1 MRSHGACDPNPIGSM
16 ALVTVLYMGL
26 NRAVTRCTYIGRN
39 VRIIHRSS
47 KERGTLQFVADIVS
61 SYYIRDVGFLKKCF
75 EKVCF
80 LLRRMET
87 RNERQASVHH
97 VFVPALLATS
107 LVCRHKFR
115 KAERGHVDL
124 ITAAAKFGY
133 NILGKKSGVASG
145 NVQVNVF
152 HSGQAVQDRFKL
164 CQKLN
169 FVQKDV
175 IHRAVFYLFFHKG
188 IQHLRGT
195 ISGIFEGIKAPS
207 FELLKLFAVSHLKL
221 V

>member
-1 MRSHGACDPNPIGSM
+1 MRSHGTCDPNPIGSM

-97 VFVPALLATS
+97 VFVPASWRLPSYADINSEKLREAMWISSPRPRNSVIISLERNLALLPVTYRS
-107 LVCRHKFR
+107 TFFIRVKPFR
-115 KAERGHVDL
+115 TDSNS
-124 ITAAAKFGY
+124 AK
-133 NILGKKSGVASG
+133 S
-145 NVQVNVF
+145 
-152 HSGQAVQDRFKL
+152 
-164 CQKLN
+164 
-169 FVQKDV
+169 
-175 IHRAVFYLFFHKG
+175 
-188 IQHLRGT
+188 
-195 ISGIFEGIKAPS
+195 
-207 FELLKLFAVSHLKL
+207 
-221 V
+221 